1 MYLFLTETARF
12 LMRRCSMD
20 KAEQRQIAEINRMK
34 DAMGKT
40 SSPFLKRDYSKA
52 IKRMESDL
60 KEYRAWKKTTG

>member
-1 MYLFLTETARF
+1 
-12 LMRRCSMD
+12 MD
-20 KAEQRQIAEINRMK
+20 KAEQRQVAEINRMK
-34 DAMGKT
+34 EALSKT